1 MAAAQPCQQEG
12 RGGETG
18 PRAAAGPQEPHPALS
33 QQIPCD
39 DNDCCFA
46 EGGGSG
52 GGDEGTGRE
61 RERKRKKEEK
71 KERVFESLNCSPA
84 RWTIYLNY
92 FSPYTF
98 LDNSELP
105 G

>member
-1 MAAAQPCQQEG
+1 M
-12 RGGETG
+12 RGGD
-18 PRAAAGPQEPHPALS
+18 RR
-33 QQIPCD
+33 
-39 DNDCCFA
+39 
-46 EGGGSG
+46 
-52 GGDEGTGRE
+52 TGRE

-92 FSPYTF
+92 FSPYKF
-98 LDNSELP
+98 LDNSELL